1 MKKPINKFLLKT
13 LLFVLP
19 VLVFFEA
26 IFRLGFAPIVTDSTL
41 FDIKMLTVQ
50 KRHIKNIKLLS
61 MGSSI
66 NLYELDSKIMVQNFN
81 MPYYNFASWNLQIA
95 DMKRLLT
102 DLVKTNNPKYVIIC
116 SSFPDFISP
125 PNDSYLNYINTDY
138 FIKNDF
144 PELFYFKNYYS
155 IHQIV
160 WRKFHTYPLVLDD
173 WGGASLSAKNINKDK
188 WDEHDIFPTKYTG
201 ENYKALDSLSA
212 FLNEQNIKF
221 IFVQVPIKK
230 SYTNTDKSKQIIQ
243 SHFDKCRS
251 IVEQHNGIYLNY
263 YNTTIFTDSLFID
276 QYHLQDAGAVILT
289 KEIVGDLKKIILIK

>member
-1 MKKPINKFLLKT
+1 MENPINKFLLKI

-19 VLVFFEA
+19 VLVFFEVL
-26 IFRLGFAPIVTDSTL
+26 FRLGFSPIVTDSTL

-50 KRHIKNIKLLS
+50 KRHIKDIKLLS

-66 NLYELDSKIMVQNFN
+66 NLYELDSKIMVQNFDI
-81 MPYYNFASWNLQIA
+81 PYYNFASWSLQIA

-102 DLVKTNNPKYVIIC
+102 DLVKTNKPKYVIIC
-116 SSFPDFISP
+116 SSFPDFILP
-125 PNDSYLNYINTDY
+125 PNNSYLGYINANN
-138 FIKNDF
+138 FIKHDL

-160 WRKFHTYPLVLDD
+160 WRKFHTYPLMLDD

-188 WDEHDIFPTKYTG
+188 WDEHDIFPTKYTLA
-201 ENYKALDSLSA
+201 NYGALDSLSA
-212 FLNEQNIKF
+212 FLNKQNIKF

-230 SYTNTDKSKQIIQ
+230 SYTNTDTSKQIIQ
-243 SHFDKCRS
+243 SHFDKCKS
-251 IVEQHNGIYLNY
+251 IVERQGGIYLNY
-263 YNTTIFTDSLFID
+263 YNTSIFTDSLFID

-289 KEIVGDLKKIILIK
+289 KEIVSDLKKIVN

>member
-1 MKKPINKFLLKT
+1 MKNPKNRFLLKV

-19 VLVFFEA
+19 VLVFFEVL
-26 IFRLGFAPIVTDSTL
+26 FRLGFAPIVTNSTL

-50 KRHIKNIKLLS
+50 KRHAKNIKLLS
-61 MGSSI
+61 MGSSM
-66 NLYELDSKIMVQNFN
+66 NLYELDSKIMAQNFN
-81 MPYYNFASWNLQIA
+81 IPYYNFASWNLQIA

-125 PNDSYLNYINTDY
+125 PSNSYLGYINAGN
-138 FIKNDF
+138 FIKNDL
-144 PELFYFKNYYS
+144 PELFYFKNYHS

-160 WRKFHTYPLVLDD
+160 WRKFHTYPLVIDD

-188 WDEHDIFPTKYTG
+188 WDEHDIFPTKYTR
-201 ENYKALDSLSA
+201 ENYEALDLITA

-243 SHFDKCRS
+243 SHFDKCKS
-251 IVEQHNGIYLNY
+251 IVEGNNGIYLNY
-263 YNTTIFTDSLFID
+263 HNTSIFTDSLFID
-276 QYHLQDAGAVILT
+276 QYHLQAAGAVILT
-289 KEIVGDLKKIILIK
+289 KEIVADLKKVIH